1 MSAEDSHSKPKLKIS
16 SENYLREEGMDK
28 SRAMCSQDHLVAD
41 DGWFPASNRSGIFEA
56 LCSDPSSTSSN
67 PEKAHGI
74 TYFWEVAEIK
84 YTT

>member
-1 MSAEDSHSKPKLKIS
+1 
-16 SENYLREEGMDK
+16 
-28 SRAMCSQDHLVAD
+28 MCSQDHLVAD

-74 TYFWEVAEIK
+74 TYFWEVAGIK